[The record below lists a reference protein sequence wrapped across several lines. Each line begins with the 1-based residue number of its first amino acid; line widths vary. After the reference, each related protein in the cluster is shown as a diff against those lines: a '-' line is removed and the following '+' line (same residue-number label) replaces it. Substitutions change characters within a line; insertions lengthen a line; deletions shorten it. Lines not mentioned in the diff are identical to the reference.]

1 MNIQPYIDA
10 FPLPARRGI
19 LSDINKE
26 NTEKAL
32 AGAMKNPATVAAE
45 LVKRLLDPGAEGN
58 DIQAR
63 HLLHT
68 MAVRIPDYGRKMK
81 GNQRAEFSLV
91 LAKSL
96 SGNLPDRVKAFI
108 IRQIQLCGG
117 EEVVP
122 AIGAF
127 LTVGGIADDAAQA
140 LIAIKKGS
148 ADQFRK
154 ALPKVKKDILL
165 YQNVLHGLAELAD
178 KASKAHFL
186 EALGHKD
193 GEVQLLGLWGLTQLA
208 DSTTLNAF
216 LEADGRQKGFAR
228 VKAGSF
234 CLQLAE
240 KLPKEKAAGIYRHLK
255 KTRTAPQEKYLQ
267 EIVAAAL

>member
-1 MNIQPYIDA
+1 MDIQPYLDP
-10 FPLPARRGI
+10 FPLPAKRGI
-19 LSDINKE
+19 LSEINKE
-26 NTEKAL
+26 TTEKAF
-32 AGAMKNPATVAAE
+32 AEAMKNPATVAGE

-68 MAVRIPDYGRKMK
+68 MAVRIADYGRKAK
-81 GNQRAEFSLV
+81 GNQRAEFSLA

-108 IRQIQLCGG
+108 IRQVQLCGG

-127 LTVGGIADDAAQA
+127 LTVGGIADDASQA
-140 LIAIKKGS
+140 LLAINKGS

-154 ALPKVKKDILL
+154 ALPKVKKDTML
-165 YQNVLHGLAELAD
+165 YRNVLHGLAELAD
-178 KASKAHFL
+178 KESRAHFL

-193 GEVQLLGLWGLTQLA
+193 GEAQLLGLWGLTQLGDA
-208 DSTTLNAF
+208 TALDAF
-216 LEADGRQKGFAR
+216 LAADGRQKGFAR
-228 VKAGSF
+228 VKAASF

-240 KLPKEKAAGIYRHLK
+240 KLPKEKAAGIYRHLQ

-267 EIVAAAL
+267 ELAAAAL

>member
-1 MNIQPYIDA
+1 MDIQPYLDP
-10 FPLPARRGI
+10 FPLPAKRGI

-26 NTEKAL
+26 TTEKAL
-32 AGAMKNPATVAAE
+32 AEAMKNPATVAGE

-68 MAVRIPDYGRKMK
+68 MAVRIADYGRKVK
-81 GNQRAEFSLV
+81 GNQRAEFSLA

-96 SGNLPDRVKAFI
+96 SGKLPDRVKGFI
-108 IRQIQLCGG
+108 IRQVQLCGG
-117 EEVVP
+117 KEVVP

-140 LIAIKKGS
+140 LLAINEGS

-154 ALPKVKKDILL
+154 ALPKIKKDILL
-165 YQNVLHGLAELAD
+165 YRNILHGLAELAD

-193 GEVQLLGLWGLTQLA
+193 GEAQLLGLWGLTQLA
-208 DSTTLNAF
+208 DSSTLDAF
-216 LEADGRQKGFAR
+216 LAADGKQTGFAR

-234 CLQLAE
+234 CLQFAE
-240 KLPKEKAAGIYRHLK
+240 KLPKEKAAGIYRHLQ

-267 EIVAAAL
+267 ELAAAAL

>member
-10 FPLPARRGI
+10 FPLPAKRGI

-26 NTEKAL
+26 NTEKAI
-32 AGAMKNPATVAAE
+32 AEAMKNPATVAAE
-45 LVKRLLDPGAEGN
+45 LIKRLLDPGAEGN

-68 MAVRIPDYGRKMK
+68 MAVRIPDYGRRMK

-91 LAKSL
+91 LARSL

-108 IRQIQLCGG
+108 IRQIQYCGG

-140 LIAIKKGS
+140 LIAIQKGS

-193 GEVQLLGLWGLTQLA
+193 EEVQLLGLWGLTQLA
-208 DSTTLNAF
+208 DSSTLDAF

-240 KLPKEKAAGIYRHLK
+240 KLPKAQAAGIYQHLK
-255 KTRTAPQEKYLQ
+255 KTRIAPQEKYLQ